1 MKAVYRCDYCDK
13 MGTEEEIKA
22 HEEVCDRNFN
32 NKGCMTCK
40 NCKTDGILQLQCGKG
55 KEIPEGKQFLH
66 CDDHEHGEPEL
77 VGFMNMF
84 VNVLRRTNESKTT
97 N

>member
-22 HEEVCDRNFN
+22 HEEVCDHNVN
-32 NKGCMTCK
+32 NRGCMTCK
-40 NCKTDGILQLQCGKG
+40 RCQSDGIKRLTCTKG

-66 CDDHEHGEPEL
+66 CDDYEHGEPEL
-77 VGFMNMF
+77 VGFMSVVMSVF
-84 VNVLRRTNESKTT
+84 KEKK
-97 N
+97 